1 MQLSSHAGEP
11 LVLRIGDRLVEGWTA
26 TPDCPDCGGAR
37 VYFLAYDATCCPSC
51 NRCWSCSARNRSA
64 STVCAGRSGRSRRP
78 SAYLIPRE
86 RSD

>member
-11 LVLRIGDRLVEGWTA
+11 LVLRIGDRLVEGRTA

-51 NRCWSCSARNRSA
+51 NRWLELLCSEPE
-64 STVCAGRSGRSRRP
+64 CIHCLCRP
-78 SAYLIPRE
+78 E
-86 RSD
+86 RPFEEALDLPHPEGA